1 MKIPNEKENF
11 NILQLI
17 ILLILT
23 LKTLR
28 SLLKCIAKPYS
39 FLFNNIT
46 DNHLGFRRNLLE
58 KIKKVIMTMVKE
70 IRDEKI
76 QYDVNRKVAKISALS
91 SGKISTYRQKNYVWL
106 KSNDTKS

>member
-58 KIKKVIMTMVKE
+58 KIKKVIMVKE